1 MHLQTRLRVT
11 CQAKRGLK
19 WRRPIRA
26 CGRAFSGTQ
35 GGVRPKHAAELA
47 WWKSELRSIV
57 DWYEGRRW
65 LYALPPPS
73 PEQKHRASTL
83 EGSACVT
90 RLMQGLDR
98 YPNALAISRNH
109 FTGKTILDLG
119 CGPLPWSVAFE
130 DCRIVGLDPLVV
142 LYEEAGFPLGEFVDR
157 ITFVRGVAEEMPFP
171 SRSFD
176 AVISVNALDHVDD
189 FASAAREI
197 CRVLKP
203 QGVFRTEVHYHPP
216 TDLEPHSL
224 DDQEILL
231 HLGDLGI
238 ERIRETAPGEPFRD
252 PESVRNIDP
261 SERLVVWANDHVGKL
276 SGRRP

>member
-1 MHLQTRLRVT
+1 LRDV
-11 CQAKRGLK
+11 
-19 WRRPIRA
+19 
-26 CGRAFSGTQ
+26 
-35 GGVRPKHAAELA
+35 VE
-47 WWKSELRSIV
+47 
-57 DWYEGRRW
+57 WYEGRRS
-65 LYALPPPS
+65 LYGVPPPS
-73 PEQKHRASTL
+73 SEQKYKASTP
-83 EGSACVT
+83 EASACVT

-109 FTGKTILDLG
+109 FTEKTILDLG

-130 DCRIVGLDPLVV
+130 DCRIIGLDPLVV

-157 ITFVRGVAEEMPFP
+157 ITFVRGLAEDMPFP

-203 QGVFRTEVHYHPP
+203 QGVFRAEVHYHPP
-216 TDLEPHSL
+216 TELEPHSL

-238 ERIRETAPGEPFRD
+238 EKVRETVPGEPFRD
-252 PESVRNIDP
+252 PESVRKIDP
-261 SERLVVWANDHVGKL
+261 GERLVVWANDDARTL
-276 SGRRP
+276 LGR